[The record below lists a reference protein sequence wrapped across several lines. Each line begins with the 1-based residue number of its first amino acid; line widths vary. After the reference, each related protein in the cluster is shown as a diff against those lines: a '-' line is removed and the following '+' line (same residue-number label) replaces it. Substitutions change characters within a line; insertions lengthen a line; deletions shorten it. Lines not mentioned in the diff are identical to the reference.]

1 MLKICVVTGSRAEY
15 GLLRALL
22 KEIQSHPQTE
32 LQLVVTG
39 THLVREF
46 GYTVSEI
53 EKEFSV
59 ARKVDIHLQ
68 EKSREEGMGKPF
80 ARAIL
85 GMTSTFEELSPDWVV
100 ITADRFEMLAA
111 TLCACFQN
119 IPIAHISGGEVSGT
133 VDDTFRH
140 AISRF
145 AHLHFPPTV
154 QSAERLRKMG
164 EEPER
169 IFMAGTVGVSFN
181 EEPIAEPEAIERV
194 VGISPLQSFL
204 LVVQHPDTLEPKE
217 AGLQMEQTLKAVERT
232 HLPAVLGY
240 PNVDPGSKLIAN
252 VIKTYEGKPFL
263 KIFTTLPRDIYL
275 GLLRHASAIVGN
287 SSSGI
292 WEAPFFG
299 TPAVSIGNRQAGRER
314 GANVFDV
321 KPDTEEI
328 FNAIQKILNDPGL
341 RERLKAGQ
349 NPYAGKGAE
358 KKIVEALAAAKVTPE
373 FLLKQLNF

>member
-1 MLKICVVTGSRAEY
+1 MLKICVITGSRAEY
-15 GLLRALL
+15 GLLKNLL
-22 KEIQSHPQTE
+22 KEIQAHPQME

-39 THLVREF
+39 THLVKEF
-46 GYTVSEI
+46 GYTVAEI
-53 EKEFSV
+53 EKEFHV

-145 AHLHFPPTV
+145 AHLHFPPTER
-154 QSAERLRKMG
+154 SAERLRKMG
-164 EEPER
+164 EEPKR
-169 IFMAGTVGVSFN
+169 IFMAGTVGVSFD

-292 WEAPFFG
+292 WEAPFFW
-299 TPAVSIGNRQAGRER
+299 TPAVNIGNRQAGRER

-328 FNAIQKILNDPGL
+328 FNAIQKILNDPSL

-358 KKIVEALAAAKVTPE
+358 KKIVEALAATKVTPE